1 MKKILTLTL
10 AVLFVTISNL
20 NAQDFNSYYNI
31 YKSNNNGYSGGKNS
45 QLFLRN
51 QQNSSEFND
60 IKKSYSISNDSYEGG
75 SIKAITPAENKS
87 KYKTKI
93 ITEYQEVT
101 KVRKKSRART
111 VGNYFGVDFIN
122 TNLRYYDG
130 GIESKDNIATGKFA
144 RTANSEKYKNS
155 FGLKYFY
162 ALNYHGFFLAPELF
176 FEYNNVKKSTED
188 NYNYSSF
195 FNERA
200 PWRFG
205 NEFLKIH
212 KIYGGKINFGYDVN
226 PDFAPFVFAGISK
239 IYYSNRNS
247 VYPQTVIGE
256 NNPSSLRE
264 DNSLDLREH
273 MLDNN
278 QKDPFAI
285 MRNSTIASFFGF
297 GGKIKLSERFLLSA
311 EYLIYNKFKASKVY
325 KNYNIDNFEIETQNS
340 AHSNQ
345 FNADLRVA
353 KIGLLYNF

>member
-31 YKSNNNGYSGGKNS
+31 YKRNNNSYSGGKNS
-45 QLFLRN
+45 QLFIKN
-51 QQNSSEFND
+51 QQNSSEFD
-60 IKKSYSISNDSYEGG
+60 SIKKRYSNSSDSYMGK
-75 SIKAITPAENKS
+75 SIKTNVPAENKS
-87 KYKTKI
+87 KKSTI
-93 ITEYQEVT
+93 ITEYHEVME
-101 KVRKKSRART
+101 VRKKSRART

-130 GIESKDNIATGKFA
+130 GIESKDNIASGKFT
-144 RTANSEKYKNS
+144 RNANSEKYKNS

-176 FEYNNVKKSTED
+176 FEYNNVKKNTED
-188 NYNYSSF
+188 NYNQNPFY
-195 FNERA
+195 NERA
-200 PWRFG
+200 PWRYG

-247 VYPQTVIGE
+247 VYPQTAING
-256 NNPSSLRE
+256 NNPDALTE
-264 DNSLDLREH
+264 NNSLDLRQYL
-273 MLDNN
+273 LDNN
-278 QKDPFAI
+278 QKNPFAI

-325 KNYNIDNFEIETQNS
+325 KNYNIDNFEILAQNS

>member
-20 NAQDFNSYYNI
+20 NAQDFNSYYTI

-51 QQNSSEFND
+51 QQNSSEFD
-60 IKKSYSISNDSYEGG
+60 SIKKRYSNSSDSYMGK
-75 SIKAITPAENKS
+75 SIKTNVPAENKS
-87 KYKTKI
+87 KKSTI
-93 ITEYQEVT
+93 ITEYYEVME
-101 KVRKKSRART
+101 VRKKSRART

-130 GIESKDNIATGKFA
+130 GISDGEEDKRKFFK
-144 RTANSEKYKNS
+144 TNYMEKYKNS

-162 ALNYHGFFLAPELF
+162 ALNYNGFFLAPELF
-176 FEYNNVKKSTED
+176 FEYNNVKKSTEHNH
-188 NYNYSSF
+188 NYNSF

-200 PWRFG
+200 SWRYG
-205 NEFLKIH
+205 NEFLKIN
-212 KIYGGKINFGYDVN
+212 KTYGGKINIGYDVN

-247 VYPQTVIGE
+247 VYPQTVIME
-256 NNPSSLRE
+256 NNPKALTE
-264 DNSLDLREH
+264 DNSLDLRQY

-297 GGKIKLSERFLLSA
+297 GGKVKLSERFLLSA

-325 KNYNIDNFEIETQNS
+325 KNYNIDNSSIQTQGS

-345 FNADLRVA
+345 FVADLRVA